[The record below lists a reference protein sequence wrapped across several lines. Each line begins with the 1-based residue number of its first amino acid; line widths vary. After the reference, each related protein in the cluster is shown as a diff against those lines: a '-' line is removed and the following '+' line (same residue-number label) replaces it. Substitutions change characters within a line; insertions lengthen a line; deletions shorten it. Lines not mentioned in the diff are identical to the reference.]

1 MFPSEHL
8 IQQECIGWFR
18 NEFERKGNGVII
30 PVPNELARKRKDVT
44 ICNGASDLIVVLNG
58 LVLFCELKTA
68 YNTQSPDQIKFESNI
83 KSLGLNYTVCRSLV
97 EFQKHVL
104 SWVK

>member
-1 MFPSEHL
+1 MSEHSL
-8 IQQECIGWFR
+8 QISCIMWFR

-44 ICNGASDLIVVLNG
+44 ICNGASDLIIVLNG

-83 KSLGLNYTVCRSLV
+83 KSLGLNYTVCRSLS
-97 EFQKHVL
+97 EFQKYIL
-104 SWVK
+104 SWAK